1 VLYPTSEDAA
11 YIMAVGYDGERKV
24 IYRGQA
30 ATLKSDRFYSLV
42 SKSTGGALSCG
53 TSTSVDLDN
62 NLTWSV
68 TRAAENAGR
77 ADQIWA
83 LQNIDG
89 YKYLYNPQSDCY
101 LGGTGNTA
109 FTQLY
114 PAGDAAYFTFDS
126 VDENANTWTVALNGG
141 SQYLNSYSST
151 NTGYWSGG
159 SGDAN
164 NVWTIKEVKEYNA
177 TLNSYGFLNTC
188 LPFAVTVP
196 DGYTANIVTG
206 IKKDGNVTFAI
217 MEELTGVVP
226 ARTPIILLGKKSTTC
241 KLTLVYGDDTPAPAV
256 NLLKGSNL
264 KTTGFAKGSVM
275 STATTGVATDIDCA
289 VGALK
294 ASTLTYAAMNKSF
307 LMTEDTDNAQV
318 AYLTLDSNP
327 TPVTDITAA
336 DITASEDIYDLQGRR
351 VEKTVK
357 GGIYII
363 KGKKVIK

>member
-1 VLYPTSEDAA
+1 
-11 YIMAVGYDGERKV
+11 
-24 IYRGQA
+24 
-30 ATLKSDRFYSLV
+30 RFYSLV

-83 LQNIDG
+83 LQNING

-114 PAGDAAYFTFDS
+114 QAGNAAYFTFDS

-159 SGDAN
+159 SSDAN
-164 NVWTIKEVKEYNA
+164 NVWTIKEITEYSA
-177 TLNSYGFLNTC
+177 TLNSYGFLNVC

-196 DGYTANIVTG
+196 DGYTANVVTG
-206 IKKDGNVTFAI
+206 IKKDGDVTFAI

-241 KLTLVYGDDTPAPAV
+241 KLALVYGDKTPAPTV

-264 KTTGFAKGSVM
+264 KTTGYTKNTLL
-275 STATTGVATDIDCA
+275 STAATGVATGIDCA
-289 VGALK
+289 LGALK
-294 ASTLTYAAMNKSF
+294 ASTLTYAAVNKSF
-307 LMTEDTDNAQV
+307 LMTADVDNASI
-318 AYLTLDSNP
+318 AYLTLESDP
-327 TPVTDITAA
+327 TPVIDITAGDTDA
-336 DITASEDIYDLQGRR
+336 NDDIYDLQGRK